1 MGHGRVGHFTRI
13 RCRTAGVRAGPDGM
27 GAALKRGVPVR
38 TAPKTTSAMASLP
51 QDIRYAVRLLVKQK
65 GFTAAALLTLAVC
78 IGANAAMFSVVNAV
92 LIQPLPFDG
101 AERLVTIYNS
111 YPRAGLERGGAAAP
125 DYYDRRELPALED
138 VALLQGRGMIVGESG
153 RPERVMGMAVT
164 PSFFPMLGVLPVEGR
179 VFLPEEGEP
188 GNEQSAVLSWGLWQ
202 EQYGG
207 EASAVG
213 GTIRISDVD
222 HTIVGVMPR
231 DFVFRDPAVRLW
243 IPLAF
248 TEAAR
253 SDNARHSNAWEMVA
267 RLRPGAT
274 IEQAQQQVN
283 ALNANINERLPQLAE
298 VVRQA
303 GFSTVVA
310 EYRSDLTR
318 EVRGTLWLLQGGVLL
333 VLLIGCVNI
342 ANLVLVRATTR
353 RRELATRA
361 ALGAHR
367 SRLARQLITESV
379 VLAIAG
385 GLLGLLGAGAAV
397 RGFAAFA
404 IERLPRGT
412 EVALDATT
420 FLVALLVSALAGML
434 FGALPIARLLR
445 SELSAVIREGGRSA
459 TGGRGTNR
467 WLGGLVV
474 AQVALAFTVLVGAG
488 LLMTS
493 FARTLAVDPG
503 FEPAGVLTA
512 SLQLPVTRYPD
523 VTSRRQFADRL
534 LERVSAMP
542 GVNAAAVADNVP
554 FSGGFTANAITPE
567 GHTPAPDDPLIAPV
581 FTRVSADYFEAMGID
596 VQAGRAFSRGD
607 VAGATPVAIV
617 DRYLAE
623 RFWPG
628 RDPIGKRIAQ
638 GAATIDGTSLQYM
651 TVVGVVAESRVENLT
666 GEQALGHVYVPL
678 PQLPSAGLGIVLR
691 TEATPEAMTGT
702 LRAAV
707 TALDPDLAIYDV
719 RSMEERLAH
728 SVATDRLR
736 TILLAGFGTLALLL
750 AAIGLYGV
758 LAYSV
763 AQRRPE
769 IGIRMALGSS
779 ARAIF
784 GMVVRQGAR
793 LVVFGLVVGVATS
806 LIVGRMA
813 RGLLYGVE
821 PGDPLVLAGV
831 LMVLVTTA
839 LAACVLPARRA
850 MRVDPMVAIREGS

>member
-1 MGHGRVGHFTRI
+1 
-13 RCRTAGVRAGPDGM
+13 
-27 GAALKRGVPVR
+27 
-38 TAPKTTSAMASLP
+38 
-51 QDIRYAVRLLVKQK
+51 
-65 GFTAAALLTLAVC
+65 
-78 IGANAAMFSVVNAV
+78 VVNAV

-111 YPRAGLERGGAAAP
+111 YPRAGLERGGAAVP
-125 DYYDRRELPALED
+125 DYYDRRELPALQD

-153 RPERVMGMAVT
+153 RPERMTGMAVT
-164 PSFFPMLGVLPVEGR
+164 PSLFPMLGAQPAEGR
-179 VFLPEEGEP
+179 VFQPEEGEP
-188 GNEQSAVLSWGLWQ
+188 GNEQRAVLSYGLWQ

-213 GTIRISDVD
+213 GTIRVNDVD

-231 DFVFRDPAVRLW
+231 EFVFGDPAVRLW
-243 IPLAF
+243 VPLAF
-248 TEAAR
+248 TESAR

-267 RLRPGAT
+267 MLRPGAT
-274 IEQAQQQVN
+274 VEQAQQQIN
-283 ALNANINERLPQLAE
+283 ALNASIDERIPQLAE
-298 VVRQA
+298 VVRQT

-318 EVRGTLWLLQGGVLL
+318 DVRGTLWLLQGGVLL

-342 ANLVLVRATTR
+342 ASLVLVRATAR

-385 GLLGLLGAGAAV
+385 GLLGLLGAWVAV

-404 IERLPRGT
+404 IERIPRGT
-412 EVALDATT
+412 EITLDGTI
-420 FLVALLVSALAGML
+420 FLVALLASALAGML
-434 FGALPIARLLR
+434 FGALPIVRLLR
-445 SELSAVIREGGRSA
+445 SELSAVIREEGRSA
-459 TGGRGTNR
+459 TSGRGTNR

-474 AQVALAFTVLVGAG
+474 AQVALAFAVLVGAG

-512 SLQLPVTRYPD
+512 SLQLPVTRYTD
-523 VTSRRQFADRL
+523 ATSRQQFADRL
-534 LERVSAMP
+534 LERVSALP
-542 GVNAAAVADNVP
+542 GVSASALADAVP
-554 FSGGFTANAITPE
+554 FSGGFTATAITPE
-567 GHTPAPDDPLIAPV
+567 GHIPDADDPLVAPV
-581 FTRVSADYFEAMGID
+581 FARVSADYFEALGID
-596 VQAGRAFSRGD
+596 VLAGRSFSPGD
-607 VAGATPVAIV
+607 VDGAIPVAIV

-628 RDPIGKRIAQ
+628 QDPIGKRVAQ
-638 GAATIDGTSLQYM
+638 GAATLDGANLQYM
-651 TVVGVVAESRVENLT
+651 TVVGVVAQSRVQNLT

-691 TEATPEAMTGT
+691 TDATPSAMTGT

-707 TALDPDLAIYDV
+707 VALDPDLALYDV
-719 RSMEERLAH
+719 LSLDERLAQ

-736 TILLAGFGTLALLL
+736 TIFLAGFGALAVLL
-750 AAIGLYGV
+750 AAIGIYGV

-769 IGIRMALGSS
+769 IGIRIALGSS
-779 ARAIF
+779 AGAIF

-793 LVVFGLVVGVATS
+793 LVVVGLALGIAIS
-806 LIVGRMA
+806 LLVGRMV

-831 LMVLVTTA
+831 LMVLATTA
-839 LAACVLPARRA
+839 FAACVLPARRA
-850 MRVDPMVAIREGS
+850 MRLDPMVAIREGS